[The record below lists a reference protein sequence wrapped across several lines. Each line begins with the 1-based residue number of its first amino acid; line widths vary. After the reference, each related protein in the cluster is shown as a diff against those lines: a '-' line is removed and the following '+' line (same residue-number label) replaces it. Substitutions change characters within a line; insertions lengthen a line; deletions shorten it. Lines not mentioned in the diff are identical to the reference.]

1 LVLLAG
7 RMSEVTAEMIER
19 GRGLDPRVARQRR
32 SVAGKIRDTRE
43 QLTSSGSGLR
53 GCDVELLRQYA
64 MTRKIAAP
72 ASMGLGLI
80 VGVLST
86 LWVSALYALFWLTFV
101 ATSALYSFGMANKYL
116 AAQNNEINVHLWQR
130 RFVLCELLQGVV
142 WALIVGLLLH
152 VQEADARTFV
162 LFILLLAAAMSAMMS
177 AAIPQA
183 VYSGM
188 LPITFAIATFIVFA
202 GDFHALPMIGM
213 AVVAQVFFVV
223 LAKRLYHGYISSL
236 LLQRDKDSLIGEL
249 EEAKLNS
256 DEARRRAE
264 EANVAKSQFLAT
276 MSHELRTPLNAILGF
291 SEVMKNELFGTHSV
305 PSYKDYS
312 NDIYS
317 SGHHLLTLINEILDL
332 SRVEAGRY
340 ELNEEAVSVPG
351 VVEDCTHLLQMRADK
366 REITLI
372 TAIEESLPR
381 IWADER
387 AIRQVTLNLLT
398 NAIKF
403 TPQGGTVT
411 IKAGWT
417 ASGGQYIS
425 IRDTGPGIPED
436 EIKTVMS
443 SFGRGSSAQK
453 NADEGSGLGL
463 PIVKGLVELH
473 GGTFTLK
480 SKVRV
485 GTEAIIILP
494 PQRVINALPRV
505 NEGISGGNKPLRNPK
520 SVKKKAA

>member
-1 LVLLAG
+1 
-7 RMSEVTAEMIER
+7 MSELTAEMIAR
-19 GRGLDPRVARQRR
+19 GRGPDPRTAGRRRAVA
-32 SVAGKIRDTRE
+32 SKVRDTRE

-53 GCDVELLRQYA
+53 GCDIELLKQYA
-64 MTRKIAAP
+64 LTRKIAAP
-72 ASMGLGLI
+72 ASLGLGLI
-80 VGVLST
+80 VAAIST
-86 LWVSALYALFWLTFV
+86 IWVDTLYALFWITFI
-101 ATSALYSFGMANKYL
+101 ASAALYSFGMATSYL
-116 AAQNNEINVHLWQR
+116 STEPSQINVHFWQR
-130 RFVLCELLQGVV
+130 RFVPCELVQSLA
-142 WALIVGLLLH
+142 WSLIIVLLLN

-177 AAIPQA
+177 AAVPHA

-188 LPITFAIATFIVFA
+188 LPITLAIVIFILVS

-236 LLQRDKDSLIGEL
+236 LLQRDKDALIGEL

-256 DEARRRAE
+256 DHARKRAE
-264 EANVAKSQFLAT
+264 EANIAKSKFLAT

-291 SEVMKNELFGTHSV
+291 SEVMKNELFGPHTV

-317 SGHHLLTLINEILDL
+317 SGHHLLELINEILDL

-340 ELNEEAVSVPG
+340 QLNEEPVSVPAI
-351 VVEDCTHLLQMRADK
+351 VEDCLHLLKMRAGK
-366 REITLI
+366 RDITLI
-372 TAIEESLPR
+372 PIIEDSLPK

-387 AIRQVTLNLLT
+387 AIRQVALNLVT

-403 TPQGGTVT
+403 TPQGGKVTV
-411 IKAGWT
+411 KAGWT
-417 ASGGQYIS
+417 ASGGQYVS

-436 EIKTVMS
+436 EIQTVLS
-443 SFGRGSSAQK
+443 SFGRGSMAQK

-473 GGTFTLK
+473 GGTFMLK

-485 GTEAIIILP
+485 GTEAIVIFP
-494 PQRVINALPRV
+494 PQRVMSVLPH
-505 NEGISGGNKPLRNPK
+505 
-520 SVKKKAA
+520 VKQDTELAPGSSQTAKANRRKAA